1 MECDMSEPGKNE
13 RRKVRVA
20 QPDHRQIELVVD
32 DPGLTLAADHP
43 ALVLWKL
50 VSSLDLSPFLDEAK
64 AVEGRAGRSVTS
76 PAVKLTLWL
85 YAISQGVG
93 SAREIERLTKTD
105 DAYKWLV
112 RGMAISHH
120 SLSRFRVGHGAVLE
134 QLMVDVLAV
143 LCEQGLLSLDR
154 VGQDGTR
161 VRANASAPSFRRRES
176 LEACR
181 EQAALHLKV
190 VLAEAED
197 AAVNAGRHAA
207 RIAKARETQARVE
220 KALEVV
226 AQLQAKKKA
235 KEKPA
240 RASTTDPE
248 ARVMKMPD
256 GGFRPGYNVQFAVA
270 GDEMGGPR
278 TIVGLNVTNIGSD
291 MGSVADMIV
300 EVARNTRVFPLL
312 WLADGN
318 HARHADIEY
327 AARVGVCPVISVP
340 DYENTEKPSSEAV
353 RAWHERME
361 TEEGKRLYKSRAS
374 LVELVNAH
382 FKDRFGIDKVLVR
395 GTAKVK
401 CVALLGALA
410 FNLLQHAPQLL
421 G

>member
-1 MECDMSEPGKNE
+1 MNE
-13 RRKVRVA
+13 QASGGQKKVRIA
-20 QPDHRQIELVVD
+20 QPDHRQIQLVVD
-32 DPGLTLAADHP
+32 DPGLTLPADHP
-43 ALVLWKL
+43 AFVLWTL
-50 VSSLDLSPFLDEAK
+50 VSSLDLAPFLKDAK
-64 AVEGRAGRSVTS
+64 AVEGRAGRAVTS
-76 PAVKLTLWL
+76 PAMKLSLWL
-85 YAISQGVG
+85 FAISQGVG

-120 SLSRFRVGHGAVLE
+120 SLSRFRVGHGAALE

-143 LCEQGLLSLDR
+143 LTEQGLLSLGR
-154 VGQDGTR
+154 VAQDGTR
-161 VRANASAPSFRRRES
+161 VRASASAPSFRRRES

-181 EQAALHLKV
+181 EQAALHLKA
-190 VLAEAED
+190 VLAEADDPELN
-197 AAVNAGRHAA
+197 AVRHAA
-207 RIAKARETQARVE
+207 RVAKARETQARVE
-220 KALEVV
+220 KAIETVE
-226 AQLQAKKKA
+226 QLQAKKKP

-256 GGFRPGYNVQFAVA
+256 GGFRPGYNVQLAVA
-270 GDEMGGPR
+270 GDEKGGPR
-278 TIVGLNVTNIGSD
+278 TIVGLNVTNLGSD
-291 MGSVADMIV
+291 MGSVADMIA

-318 HARHADIEY
+318 HARHSDIDY

-340 DYENTEKPSSEAV
+340 DYENTEKASSEAV

-361 TEEGKRLYKSRAS
+361 TEEGKRIYKSRAS

-382 FKDRFGIDKVLVR
+382 FKDRFGIDHVLVR
-395 GTAKVK
+395 GAAKVK

-410 FNLLQHAPQLL
+410 FNLLQHASQLL
-421 G
+421 A